1 MTLTGVPL
9 PDLDDLRWQGLV
21 EEGRALIPA
30 YAPDWTDH
38 NVSDPGIT
46 LVELF
51 AYLAELDLFTLN
63 QLTPAQRRKL
73 LALVGARATP
83 ALPAQA
89 MVEIALRPG
98 ADPRT
103 IAPGLQL
110 EGRDPYGRVV
120 PFRTLHPVTVQ
131 PGRLAALLTGGATAA
146 PLSTDLTDLTTR
158 RAAGEPLLV
167 FGPDPGP
174 GSALYLG
181 FDLPATLPGGSELS
195 LGVVPADPLPA
206 ETPHHSVRLG
216 VELLTA
222 GSSWARLS
230 ASDVHDGSRAL
241 TQEGRLTIRL
251 PWSLA
256 PRPAT
261 WRTGNPLAW
270 MRIQIIGGRHDAA
283 PALAALAMNAVQGV
297 QAMPLTQTLTIAPG
311 ADVSGDPPSPGDRID
326 LDVHLDRQG
335 RADRLG
341 FAAPGPGEEGVVVLG
356 HDPGVSLELAAG
368 VFAGTGAPG
377 QRIELAGAP
386 VVAGTLHVGDGDA
399 GWRLVD
405 DFTASGRADADAVA
419 DLTAGTVDFG
429 DGEHGRVP
437 PPDSALLVR
446 ADLTAA
452 DRGNLAAG
460 AVDRVAGSAWNE
472 ATVADLPGLQGD
484 LAWIRNVSPAH
495 GGRAAQTLAEAAAAA
510 KGAREAPTRAVTLD
524 DFVALALATPG
535 TRIARAQAFANR
547 HPAFGCLTA
556 TGVVT
561 VLVLPHLPW
570 SRPAPEPGL
579 RAAVAAYLAPRRVLG
594 TRIEVAAPVYVPVTV
609 RATVVARSGTPP
621 ATLPSAVRSTLA
633 AFFDPLTGGPDA
645 TGWPFGRDVYRAEV
659 LSLIDQVPGVE
670 HVLGLEL
677 VTADG
682 ESCGDVCIGP
692 TGLVASGEH
701 EIEVGNG

>member
-73 LALVGARATP
+73 LALVGAKATP

-98 ADPRT
+98 AGPRT

-181 FDLPATLPGGSELS
+181 FDLPAARPGGSELS

-297 QAMPLTQTLTIAPG
+297 QAVPLTQTLTIAPG

-460 AVDRVAGSAWNE
+460 AVDPGRGLGLERGDRCRSAGVARRSGLDPERFSGPRRAGRPDLRGSGRRRQGRARGTDAGGDTRRLRSAGPRDARHADRPRAGLREPASGVRLPDGHRSGDGAGS
-472 ATVADLPGLQGD
+472 
-484 LAWIRNVSPAH
+484 SPPPME
-495 GGRAAQTLAEAAAAA
+495 QT
-510 KGAREAPTRAVTLD
+510 G
-524 DFVALALATPG
+524 PG
-535 TRIARAQAFANR
+535 TRPAGSRGDLSRAAPGARHADRGGGACLRPGDGQGHGRGPIRDAAGHLAERRPVHAGRVLRPPDGRAGRNRVAVRAGCVPGGGALADRPGAGGGARARAR
-547 HPAFGCLTA
+547 
-556 TGVVT
+556 TG
-561 VLVLPHLPW
+561 H
-570 SRPAPEPGL
+570 R
-579 RAAVAAYLAPRRVLG
+579 
-594 TRIEVAAPVYVPVTV
+594 
-609 RATVVARSGTPP
+609 
-621 ATLPSAVRSTLA
+621 
-633 AFFDPLTGGPDA
+633 
-645 TGWPFGRDVYRAEV
+645 
-659 LSLIDQVPGVE
+659 
-670 HVLGLEL
+670 
-677 VTADG
+677 
-682 ESCGDVCIGP
+682 
-692 TGLVASGEH
+692 
-701 EIEVGNG
+701 